1 MTDGIIS
8 TTQSTMS
15 SLPRFD
21 PRRAN
26 CTRRLAIAKF
36 GCYYARGHGSADL
49 EQSILGFTEV
59 VCRIPPWDRRLQIVE
74 TFYFL
79 VLAIFFRAQESRQ
92 PEDAR
97 SCIMYLRYLRG
108 HCRQWHNVLNHF
120 PITVTETLIRTLAIQ
135 VETVP
140 GNADQGIEEM
150 AELCDELLN
159 SESAVSTDSLPVM
172 RAIMDFAT
180 VVDPC
185 SKRAVEWKIPS
196 DKVIGCL
203 RNACTR
209 LTNFHYVSF
218 VLARCLLMRLF
229 MTASD
234 DDYKEGMVILD
245 KTLIATKGRP
255 SPDHE
260 LALKLAAAFDA
271 AQFFAR
277 GGPEHLEQAIY
288 HNRTW
293 LDVASLEHPERPWF
307 VGQVSRLQGKRFNDS
322 SASGSFSPS
331 ESAKLPSTK
340 DLIASL
346 AKFNPVEPVSITT
359 YNAFFHALDP
369 FHTERLTDIVD
380 IEERVKLCQQLLASY
395 PNSTLSPFAHFG
407 LIPLLYRTFRC
418 AGDIECLNQAI
429 STARDNF
436 NTATLRIFRVGS
448 LFYLIKYLAVRL
460 DLFCRAEDLDEL
472 MQLFPIASN
481 HEVGNITASF
491 HTACEWAS
499 IARRFG
505 HPSASAAYD
514 RAMSLMQNS
523 LTFAPTLDVQHSR
536 LVEMSTGVTALPLD
550 YTSYQIFSGRLE
562 RAIETLEQGRALLW
576 SEMRGLR
583 TSIDKLRAA
592 DSHLAD
598 KFAAVNRDLEVLTL
612 TSSLDG
618 NVDIRHGDIEGM
630 EPFGHLV
637 ARQRKLLDDREKLIS
652 QIQAL
657 PGFETFFK
665 PPSFDALHSVAC
677 HGPVVIINH
686 SKWRSYILILLPN
699 SPPSLITTPDDFHS
713 RANKLQDQLLRE
725 RNKGLDSDK
734 YDEALQSALKELYEL
749 VGRPVIKRLNEL
761 KVPEQSRVW
770 WCPTSVFCSL
780 PLHAMGP
787 ISHDPPQAPR
797 YFLDLYIPSYIPSL
811 SALIESRKSGS
822 QAVSKPSILLVTQ
835 PDETLQEAWKEMKA
849 VQAVDTQVTPLIS
862 AKATPTTVLRN
873 LRDHRFAHIACH
885 GILEPGKPFE
895 ASFKLHR
902 GKRLPLLDIVRS
914 QLPDAE
920 FAFLSACHTAELTDE
935 SIADE
940 VLHLA
945 AAMQF
950 CGFRSVVGTMWAMAD
965 MDGPDLTRNFYRSVF
980 SDSTQGTFYYERTAG
995 ALRDAVVKLR
1005 RKSGMTLERWVNYV
1019 HWGA

>member
-1 MTDGIIS
+1 
-8 TTQSTMS
+8 
-15 SLPRFD
+15 
-21 PRRAN
+21 
-26 CTRRLAIAKF
+26 
-36 GCYYARGHGSADL
+36 
-49 EQSILGFTEV
+49 
-59 VCRIPPWDRRLQIVE
+59 
-74 TFYFL
+74 
-79 VLAIFFRAQESRQ
+79 
-92 PEDAR
+92 
-97 SCIMYLRYLRG
+97 MYLRYLRG
-108 HCRQWHNVLNHF
+108 HYQQWHDVLNHF
-120 PITVTETLIRTLAIQ
+120 PITVTETLIRTLATR
-135 VETVP
+135 VELVP
-140 GNADQGIEEM
+140 GDADPSIEEM

-159 SESAVSTDSLPVM
+159 SESDVSTDSMPVM

-209 LTNFHYVSF
+209 LSNFHYVSF

-229 MTASD
+229 MTASN
-234 DDYKEGMVILD
+234 DDYKEGMAILD
-245 KTLIATKGRP
+245 KIRAPFSTKGRA
-255 SPDHE
+255 SSDHE
-260 LALKLAAAFDA
+260 LALKLAAAFDE

-307 VGQVSRLQGKRFNDS
+307 VGQVSRLQERRFNDS
-322 SASGSFSPS
+322 PAMGSFSSS
-331 ESAKLPSTK
+331 ESVKLPSTK

-359 YNAFFHALDP
+359 YNGFFHALDP
-369 FHTERLTDIVD
+369 FYTEHLTDIVD
-380 IEERVKLCQQLLASY
+380 IEERVKFCQKLLASY

-407 LIPLLYRTFRC
+407 LIPLLYRAFRC
-418 AGDIECLNQAI
+418 TGDIECLNQAI

-448 LFYLIKYLAVRL
+448 LFYLIKYLATRL
-460 DLFCRAEDLDEL
+460 DLFRRAEDLDEL

-481 HEVGNITASF
+481 HEVGNITVSF
-491 HTACEWAS
+491 YTSCEWAS

-505 HPSASAAYD
+505 NPSAWAAYD
-514 RAMSLMQNS
+514 RAMLLMQNS
-523 LTFAPTLDVQHSR
+523 LIFAPTLDVQHSR

-562 RAIETLEQGRALLW
+562 QAIETLEQGRALLW

-637 ARQRKLLDDREKLIS
+637 ARQRKLLGDRENLIS

-657 PGFETFFK
+657 SGFDTFLK
-665 PPSFDALHSVAC
+665 PPSFGALHSVAC

-686 SKWRSYILILLPN
+686 SKWRSYILILLRN
-699 SPPSLITTPDDFHS
+699 CPPSLITTPDDFHS
-713 RANKLQDQLLRE
+713 RANKLQDQLLQE
-725 RNKGLDSDK
+725 RKKGLDSDK
-734 YDEALQSALKELYEL
+734 YDDALRSVLKELYEL

-761 KVPEQSRVW
+761 NVPEQSRVW

-787 ISHDPPQAPR
+787 ISHDVGPAR
-797 YFLDLYIPSYIPSL
+797 YFLDLYITSYIPSL
-811 SALIESRKSGS
+811 SALIESRKPSS
-822 QAVSKPSILLVTQ
+822 QAVRKPSILLVTQ
-835 PDETLQEAWKEMKA
+835 LDETLQEAWKEMKA
-849 VQAVDTQVTPLIS
+849 VQAVDTQVTPLVS

-935 SIADE
+935 SLADE

-965 MDGPDLTRNFYRSVF
+965 TDGPDLARNFYRSVF
-980 SDSTQGTFYYERTAG
+980 SDSTQCTRYYERTAG

-1005 RKSGMTLERWVNYV
+1005 RKNGMTFERWVNYV
-1019 HWGA
+1019 HYGA